1 MRNALRRATA
11 ATPGIVG
18 RVRVAIVTDYCFP
31 QLGGISEV
39 VHAQA
44 LGLTAHGHEVTVV
57 TGHLL
62 RRPEVADDPRPPH
75 DGTYEIIRVGAAIPL
90 FGNGSATLHTIPPML
105 TESLRRLFRK
115 RRFDV
120 VHVHAPYNPPFP
132 AWAIDQC
139 PDEVICVA
147 TFHSVFP
154 QTTGMDILAEW
165 TRPWIE
171 RLDGRICVSEACI
184 GSLAPYYPYAYD
196 VIPNGIAANHFSPD
210 AEPVA
215 ELVGDHQNIVFCG
228 RFDPR
233 NGLDTM
239 IEAYR
244 LLHRDRGDQV
254 RLVVI
259 GDGPLRGLYHR
270 QVGREL
276 APHVHFAGR
285 LNRSRPNYLTSGSVF
300 CTPCNRASF
309 GMVLLEAMS
318 CGLPVV
324 ASRISGFQL
333 VMEDGRQGFLV
344 HPSDSAELHAEA
356 LARLL
361 DDPKLRRRMGEE
373 GRKTALDL
381 YAWPRVA
388 AKLEAYYT
396 DLLAG
401 EQPVWA
407 SAKSSL
413 VS

>member
-1 MRNALRRATA
+1 MTALR
-11 ATPGIVG
+11 I
-18 RVRVAIVTDYCFP
+18 AIVTDFYYP
-31 QLGGISEV
+31 SLGGITEHV
-39 VHAQA
+39 DGQA
-44 LGLTAHGHEVTVV
+44 RELQRRGHEVTVV
-57 TGHLL
+57 TGHLIRTPPITDDAL
-62 RRPEVADDPRPPH
+62 EVPEPNF
-75 DGTYEIIRVGAAIPL
+75 EIVRMGIGIPL
-90 FGNGSATLHTIPPML
+90 YVPRWGNNAQTLHTYGPRL
-105 TESLRRLFRK
+105 GQQLRALFRE
-115 RRFDV
+115 RGFDV

-139 PDEVICVA
+139 PDETICVA

-165 TRPWIE
+165 TRPWVE

-184 GSLAPYYPYAYD
+184 GSLVPYYPYAYD
-196 VIPNGIAANHFSPD
+196 VIPNGIDANHFSPD

-239 IEAYR
+239 IEAFR
-244 LLHRDRGDQV
+244 LLHRERGPAV

-259 GDGPLRGLYHR
+259 GDGPLRKLYHR
-270 QVGREL
+270 QVGEEL
-276 APHVHFAGR
+276 APSVHFAGR
-285 LNRSRPNYLTSGSVF
+285 LNRSRPNYLVSGSVF

-318 CGLPVV
+318 CGRPVV

-333 VMEDGRQGFLV
+333 LMEDGRQGFLV
-344 HPSDSAELHAEA
+344 HPGDSAERHAAA

-361 DDPKLRRRMGEE
+361 DDPDRRHRMGDE
-373 GRKTALDL
+373 GRRTALET

-388 AKLEAYYT
+388 AQLEAYYT
-396 DLLAG
+396 DLMAG

-413 VS
+413 AS

>member
-1 MRNALRRATA
+1 MGDLR
-11 ATPGIVG
+11 I
-18 RVRVAIVTDYCFP
+18 AIVTDFYYP
-31 QLGGISEV
+31 SLGGITEHV
-39 VHAQA
+39 DGQA
-44 LGLTAHGHEVTVV
+44 RELANRGHEVTVI
-57 TGHLL
+57 TGHLARTPPVTDDAL
-62 RRPEVADDPRPPH
+62 QVPEPNF
-75 DGTYEIIRVGAAIPL
+75 EIVRMGIAIPL
-90 FGNGSATLHTIPPML
+90 FVPYWGNNAQTLHTYGP
-105 TESLRRLFRK
+105 RLGRQLNALY
-115 RRFDV
+115 RERGFDV

-139 PDEVICVA
+139 PDDAICVA

-196 VIPNGIAANHFSPD
+196 VIPNGIDTGHFSPD

-215 ELVGDHQNIVFCG
+215 ELMGDHQNIVFCG

-233 NGLDTM
+233 NGLDTV
-239 IEAYR
+239 IEAFR
-244 LLHRDRGDQV
+244 LLHRERGDQV

-259 GDGPLRGLYHR
+259 GDGPLRKLYHR
-270 QVGREL
+270 QVGEEL
-276 APHVHFAGR
+276 APFVHWAGR

-318 CGLPVV
+318 CGRPVV

-333 VMEDGRQGFLV
+333 LMEDGRQGFLV
-344 HPSDSAELHAEA
+344 HPGDSAELHAGA

-361 DDPKLRRRMGEE
+361 DDPDLRARMGAE
-373 GRKTALDL
+373 GRRTALES

-388 AKLEAYYT
+388 AKLEAYYA

-401 EQPVWA
+401 EPPVWA

-413 VS
+413 AL

>member
-1 MRNALRRATA
+1 
-11 ATPGIVG
+11 
-18 RVRVAIVTDYCFP
+18 VRIAIVTDFYYP
-31 QLGGISEV
+31 SLGGITEHV
-39 VHAQA
+39 DGQA
-44 LGLTAHGHEVTVV
+44 RELANRGHEVTVV

-62 RRPEVADDPRPPH
+62 RSPPVSDDAFEVPEPNF
-75 DGTYEIIRVGAAIPL
+75 EIVRMGIAIPL
-90 FGNGSATLHTIPPML
+90 FVPYWGNNAQTLHTYGPRL
-105 TESLRRLFRK
+105 GQQLRALFRE
-115 RRFDV
+115 RGFDV

-139 PDEVICVA
+139 PDETICVA

-196 VIPNGIAANHFSPD
+196 VIPNGIDADHFSPD

-215 ELVGDHQNIVFCG
+215 ELMGDHQNIVFCG

-239 IEAYR
+239 IEAFR
-244 LLHRDRGDQV
+244 LLHRERGDQV

-259 GDGPLRGLYHR
+259 GDGPLRKLYRR
-270 QVGREL
+270 QVGEEL
-276 APHVHFAGR
+276 APVVHFAGR

-318 CGLPVV
+318 CGRPVV

-333 VMEDGRQGFLV
+333 LMEEGRQGFLV
-344 HPSDSAELHAEA
+344 HPGDSAELHAAA
-356 LARLL
+356 LRRLL
-361 DDPKLRRRMGEE
+361 DDPDLRARMGAE
-373 GRKTALDL
+373 GRRTALES

-388 AKLEAYYT
+388 AKLEAYYA

-413 VS
+413 AS